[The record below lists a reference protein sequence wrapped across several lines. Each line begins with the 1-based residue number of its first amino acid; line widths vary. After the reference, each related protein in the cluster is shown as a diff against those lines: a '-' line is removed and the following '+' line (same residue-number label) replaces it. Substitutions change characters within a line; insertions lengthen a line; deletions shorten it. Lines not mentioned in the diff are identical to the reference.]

1 MRNLRK
7 VAIATVMLIPAQI
20 SGQLVQPR
28 DPPQAVSA
36 RIVENLGNAANRIPA
51 ARTALVDDPHLDRRF
66 ELAGTTL
73 GSISD
78 IVANVNQV
86 LLFAAIEQEV
96 GTATSPWSDANFRN
110 WADKADS
117 WGSTAGLLAAAVLP
131 FIDTENQETWVGVG
145 VGMAGL
151 AKLTGSF
158 LGQQSGARFEQRV
171 SFVEYTRRAYDDIR
185 ARNAITM
192 GYVTANDALRADIQK
207 FLAEE
212 YQGALTETDTVLAK
226 ERKAEVLANANA
238 YLTRFDIVMTQ
249 IPSMLRL
256 YEETISKYCPD
267 ALALSR
273 DSPQNI
279 GAAVCAI
286 QPAGVK
292 EPIML
297 QGGAKTFLLRAA
309 EHLQQLRASGPAA
322 DQIRQLTPELRA
334 ALSGQ

>member
-1 MRNLRK
+1 MKNLLA
-7 VAIATVMLIPAQI
+7 VAVVTALLPAQVA
-20 SGQLVQPR
+20 GQLQPR
-28 DPPQAVSA
+28 DPPQPVSA
-36 RIVENLGNAANRIPA
+36 RIVENLGFAANRIPA

-110 WADKADS
+110 WADRADS
-117 WGSTAGLLAAAVLP
+117 WGSTFGLLAAAVLP
-131 FIDTENQETWVGVG
+131 FVDTDNQETWVGVG
-145 VGMAGL
+145 VGVAGI
-151 AKLTGSF
+151 ARLTGTF
-158 LGQQSGARFEQRV
+158 LGQQSGGKFEKRV

-192 GYVTANDALRADIQK
+192 GFVTANEALRLDIAR
-207 FLAEE
+207 FMAED
-212 YQGALTETDTVLAK
+212 YQAAINETDTTQAR
-226 ERKAEVLANANA
+226 ERRAEVVANAA
-238 YLTRFDIVMTQ
+238 SFLTRFDIVLTQ

-256 YEETISKYCPD
+256 YEETINKYCPD
-267 ALALSR
+267 ALQLSR

-286 QPAGVK
+286 QPAGVS
-292 EPIML
+292 EPILL

>member
-1 MRNLRK
+1 MRNLLT
-7 VAIATVMLIPAQI
+7 VAIATVVLTPARI
-20 SGQLVQPR
+20 SGQIQPPN
-28 DPPQAVSA
+28 PPQPLNS
-36 RIVENLGNAANRIPA
+36 RIVENLGSAASRIPA
-51 ARTALVDDPHLDRRF
+51 ATTALVADPLLDRRF

-73 GSISD
+73 GSITD

-117 WGSTAGLLAAAVLP
+117 WISTAGLLTAAIAPLV
-131 FIDTENQETWVGVG
+131 DTGHKEKWVAGG

-151 AKLTGSF
+151 ARLVGSF
-158 LGQQSGARFEQRV
+158 LGQQTGAKFEHRV

-192 GYVTANDALRADIQK
+192 GYVTANEALRNDIQR
-207 FLAEE
+207 FLAVE
-212 YQGALTETDTVLAK
+212 YQGAANERDTAK
-226 ERKAEVLANANA
+226 ARERKAEVLANATSF
-238 YLTRFDIVMTQ
+238 LTRFDIVLTQ

-256 YEETISKYCPD
+256 YEETINKYCPD
-267 ALALSR
+267 ALQLSR
-273 DSPQNI
+273 DTPQNI
-279 GAAVCAI
+279 GAAACAI
-286 QPAGVK
+286 QPAGVQG
-292 EPIML
+292 PIQL